1 MVEPP
6 PHATNPTH
14 TKAAQAAGRRSK
26 SKRRLGFIAHLQRTD
41 GATRTC
47 EVPRGLT
54 GQSLRIERS
63 SLIVQTRSDFI
74 ASGTLAF
81 LAPAATGKNAGGAS
95 PSPSASPSPQPSLP
109 PLHFDLASFDT
120 MLNVAAPHRH
130 LFASTK
136 VEGGIVL
143 GAMRNTLNAYRDIG
157 ISLTEVRPVAVL
169 YHGLTVTLGF
179 DDTIWNEYFIPIFA
193 AKGKQFPTR
202 PTKTRFRLRRQKARQ
217 SVFAQAG
224 RPRRHIDRIARRRRR
239 STVFRLQQRDGWLRA
254 LRCEASEQIGRRRI

>member
-1 MVEPP
+1 M
-6 PHATNPTH
+6 
-14 TKAAQAAGRRSK
+14 
-26 SKRRLGFIAHLQRTD
+26 
-41 GATRTC
+41 
-47 EVPRGLT
+47 
-54 GQSLRIERS
+54 
-63 SLIVQTRSDFI
+63 QTRSDFI

-169 YHGLTVTLGF
+169 YHGLSVTLGF

-193 AKGKQFPTR
+193 AKGKHISDEADKDFDSVYDAKKRGNPCLHKQGGREDTSIESLVADAGA
-202 PTKTRFRLRRQKARQ
+202 RFFVCNNATDGFARFVAKHLNKSAVDVYDNLVAHLGPNTTLVPAGVWAVHAIQERRY
-217 SVFAQAG
+217 
-224 RPRRHIDRIARRRRR
+224 
-239 STVFRLQQRDGWLRA
+239 TV
-254 LRCEASEQIGRRRI
+254 EQCSL